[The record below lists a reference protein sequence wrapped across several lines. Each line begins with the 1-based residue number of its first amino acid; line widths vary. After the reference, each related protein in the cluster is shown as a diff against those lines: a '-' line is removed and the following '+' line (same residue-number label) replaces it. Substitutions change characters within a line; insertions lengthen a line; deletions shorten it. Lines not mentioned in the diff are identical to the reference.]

1 MLSMNLFVVGE
12 AVSFVESK
20 SPDRGS
26 KARNSEEISPQ
37 SDL

>member
-12 AVSFVESK
+12 EVSSVEGK

-26 KARNSEEISPQ
+26 KAKEF
-37 SDL
+37 